1 MAWWNKRATE
11 ATAQRVLME
20 TLRTRQ
26 ILQQI
31 AGIQES
37 LLAIQMQNNVL
48 LRQLARYAKSSG
60 EKTDSGELP
69 IIRPPSHL

>member
-1 MAWWNKRATE
+1 MAWKRRATE
-11 ATAQRVLME
+11 ETAQQVLRE
-20 TLRTRQ
+20 TMRTRQ

-48 LRQLARYAKSSG
+48 LRRLAKS
-60 EKTDSGELP
+60 ERVLDSGELP
-69 IIRPPSHL
+69 VIRPPSHL